1 MNRRRFVQSGLA
13 AAVVASL
20 PAKQSIAALL
30 NLTTEVSAD
39 VPAITGD
46 GAQVVLKQS
55 AVQDLSNSLRGQLLL
70 RGDEGYDKARR
81 VLYPEF
87 DKYPGLIV
95 QCAGS
100 ADVRNAVNFARADNL
115 LVAVKCG
122 GHGASGQSTCDGGM
136 MIDLSPLRSVRVDP
150 IAGTADVSGG
160 SLLGHMDHDTMAYG
174 LVTTA
179 GTVSHTGVAGLTLG
193 GGFGRLARRFGL
205 ALDNVLEVDIIT
217 ANGEFRRANKD
228 ENPDLYWAVRG
239 GGGNF
244 GVVTSFK
251 FRLHPMQR
259 QVVRG
264 QFVFAES
271 DAKNA
276 LHFFAEYA
284 DNAPED
290 LYVSGRLFARGN
302 SVGVS
307 LSILYSGPPN
317 QADALLAPIRKAGK
331 LVSEDVRTLDYVLV
345 QKMGDNTDVR
355 TVAAQRSGF
364 TGVVTPQLVDDLI
377 NGLEPHPDRSHS
389 ISFQPSGGAIGRV
402 AADATAFPHR
412 DSKHNMLCNTRW
424 PLGTEGAEHIAYVE
438 DFWKDIEP
446 YTQGFYTNDMLEQ
459 SQGMVNRNYLGN
471 YRRLVEIK
479 NKYDPGNLFRLNANV
494 QPSV

>member
-46 GAQVVLKQS
+46 GAEVVLKQS

-70 RGDEGYDKARR
+70 RGDDGYDKARR
-81 VLYPEF
+81 VLQPIF

-122 GHGASGQSTCDGGM
+122 GHNSWGLSTCNGGM
-136 MIDLSPLRSVRVDP
+136 LIDLSPLRSVRVDP
-150 IAGTADVSGG
+150 IARTARVSGG
-160 SLLGHMDHDTMAYG
+160 SLLGHMDHDTMEYG

-179 GTVSHTGVAGLTLG
+179 GTVSHTGIGGLTLG

-217 ANGEFRRANKD
+217 ADGEFRRASKD
-228 ENPDLYWAVRG
+228 ENPDLYWGVRG

-251 FRLHPMQR
+251 FQLHPMQR
-259 QVVRG
+259 GVIRG
-264 QFVFAES
+264 RFVFAES
-271 DAKNA
+271 DTKNA
-276 LHFFAEYA
+276 FNFFAEYA
-284 DNAPED
+284 DNAPDD
-290 LYVSGRLFARGN
+290 LYVDCGLSARPNGI
-302 SVGVS
+302 G
-307 LSILYSGPPN
+307 LSISICYSGPHDK
-317 QADALLAPIRKAGK
+317 ADALLAPIRKAGK
-331 LVSEDVRTLDYVLV
+331 LIVDDVQALDYVLV
-345 QKMGDNTDVR
+345 QKMGDNTDPR
-355 TVAAQRSGF
+355 NARYLKTGF
-364 TGVVTPQLVDDLI
+364 TGVITPQLVNDLI

-389 ISFQPSGGAIGRV
+389 IGFQQSGGAIGRV
-402 AADATAFPHR
+402 AADATAFVHR
-412 DSKHNMLCNTRW
+412 DSEHNILCNVRW
-424 PLGTEGAEHIAYVE
+424 PMGTEGAEHMAYLE
-438 DFWKDIEP
+438 DFWKGIVP
-446 YTQGFYTNDMLEQ
+446 HIQGSYTNDMPEQ
-459 SQGMVNRNYLGN
+459 SQGMVNMNYLGN

-494 QPSV
+494 QPPI